1 MKPCSYRLIRSSRCK
16 ALGRVLRYILV
27 LFLIPDV
34 CYIFSKQ
41 LLQQELD
48 HQWFLSAMKNKMR
61 IRSVQIW
68 LQAPIS
74 AYKLSRALY
83 ISLKI
88 GLREVNKR
96 SKYFLFS
103 VQFINFRNH
112 YHDDVLRKLARKLAC
127 EQALRGALAVARREK
142 EGKPPTSRSQMRIG
156 GDDISNGV
164 ITLSTC
170 FSMFAYIRARFC
182 FALIGGNLI
191 AQSTESHWGFRGGI
205 QIPETQL
212 HEAPLPFPAPPPERP
227 GKLARRL

>member
-1 MKPCSYRLIRSSRCK
+1 MKKKNEDKISIDM
-16 ALGRVLRYILV
+16 ALGSNIRI
-27 LFLIPDV
+27 
-34 CYIFSKQ
+34 Q
-41 LLQQELD
+41 TLQ
-48 HQWFLSAMKNKMR
+48 R
-61 IRSVQIW
+61 
-68 LQAPIS
+68 
-74 AYKLSRALY
+74 RALY

-142 EGKPPTSRSQMRIG
+142 EGEPPTSRSQMRIG

-164 ITLSTC
+164 ITLGTC

-191 AQSTESHWGFRGGI
+191 A
-205 QIPETQL
+205 
-212 HEAPLPFPAPPPERP
+212 
-227 GKLARRL
+227 